1 MYEQMATLLQHVREF
16 VEKGEPS
23 CKVVAIDGYST
34 ARYEPAPH
42 ALGEEPEYELHS
54 PPSFIFRVR
63 AEAPSTEL
71 TLEVTLLE
79 DGQLLVTQ
87 DPTVTRNLLA
97 GRRGAINHL
106 FS

>member
-71 TLEVTLLE
+71 TLEVTLLG
-79 DGQLLVTQ
+79 DGQLIVSK
-87 DPTVTRNLLA
+87 DPTVTRHSLSW
-97 GRRGAINHL
+97 GRRKIDTL
-106 FS
+106 P